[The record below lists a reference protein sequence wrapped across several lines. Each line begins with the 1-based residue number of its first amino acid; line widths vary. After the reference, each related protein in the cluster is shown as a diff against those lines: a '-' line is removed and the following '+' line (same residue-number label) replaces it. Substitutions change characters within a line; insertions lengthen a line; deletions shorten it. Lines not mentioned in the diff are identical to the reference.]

1 MKKYLIPLLFLFSFP
16 LVWVV
21 WLQAD
26 SQNDGEVDMANEG
39 DMTDEID
46 MADVVVIEDV
56 EPTSTQPVEKAEKA
70 EGAEEPA
77 PAKSAVAR
85 SDQPQSAD
93 ESQQPPTVVEIPDAA
108 GTSVDIDADAEAAS
122 VDVDAPIIPE
132 ATGELA
138 DETEVVLEIPG
149 QENQAPGEA
158 NMTSEETIS
167 VDFPDE
173 DVRTILRN
181 VADLFELNLVIPDT
195 LQGRTS
201 VKLRNITWRQVFEV
215 VLDPL
220 GFTYVEDRNIIR
232 IKSMEELTT
241 EPVDTRVF
249 IVNFAR
255 AEEIQGSIAPLIDTA
270 AGGQIKVD
278 ARSNGLVITE
288 RPSRM
293 NKIQEIIERLDK
305 PTAQVMIETKFIE
318 VNNNDI
324 KNIGVDWASLSGY
337 EASAGPLQR
346 EWTRTRESGS
356 DQSTSSGT
364 SSSTSTDTSSGS
376 VNGNTGAIPRTVT
389 TTENINSTFDSL
401 GSLTSAASTG
411 RFDTAV
417 FSASQFRVVLSALKT
432 ANDSKLVANPTV
444 VTMDNQLARID
455 IVREV
460 PQIEFNFNPET
471 GTREAQGLAE
481 PLRFGTMIEVTP
493 QVNDA
498 GFINLK
504 VVPEVSNQVGIQE
517 TLLGPQPIID
527 VRKAETNVVI
537 KDGFTL
543 AIGGLSQN
551 EEIKSG
557 SKVPLLGS
565 LPGVGKLFRSD
576 TDDITQRNLIIFIT
590 ARTLNPDGTDYR
602 DIVDPRVLDEMGV
615 VPSEVPG
622 YKIPEKEREQ
632 LRRLEKIRIEKSE
645 TERSAR
651 TKARIEK
658 YEAGKSPSN
667 PTKE

>member
-1 MKKYLIPLLFLFSFP
+1 MNKHLLSLLFLFVSP
-16 LVWVV
+16 LV
-21 WLQAD
+21 WLQAEA
-26 SQNDGEVDMANEG
+26 QND
-39 DMTDEID
+39 DEID
-46 MADVVVIEDV
+46 MTDVIIIEDV
-56 EPTSTQPVEKAEKA
+56 EPTPTQSAETVGGPA
-70 EGAEEPA
+70 AVVDAEPA
-77 PAKSAVAR
+77 
-85 SDQPQSAD
+85 D
-93 ESQQPPTVVEIPDAA
+93 EPTSVVE
-108 GTSVDIDADAEAAS
+108 TSEVEVEGAS
-122 VDVDAPIIPE
+122 VDTDAAAVPEGPEAPEIPE

-138 DETEVVLEIPG
+138 GETEVVLEIPG
-149 QENQAPGEA
+149 QEDQALGEA
-158 NMTSEETIS
+158 TMASEETIS

-173 DVRTILRN
+173 DVSTILRN

-201 VKLRNITWRQVFEV
+201 VKLRNVSLRQVFEV
-215 VLDPL
+215 VLEPL

-232 IKSMEELTT
+232 IKSTEELTT

-293 NKIQEIIERLDK
+293 NKIQGIIDRLDK
-305 PTAQVMIETKFIE
+305 PTAQVMIEAKFIE
-318 VNNNDI
+318 VTNNDI
-324 KNIGVDWASLSGY
+324 KNIGVDWASLDGY
-337 EASAGPLQR
+337 EVSANDLRR
-346 EWTRTRESGS
+346 EWERNRESGS
-356 DQSTSSGT
+356 DQSTSFGRSSG
-364 SSSTSTDTSSGS
+364 TSTDTSSGS
-376 VNGNTGAIPRTVT
+376 VDGNTGAIPRTVT
-389 TTENINSTFDSL
+389 TNENINSTFESL
-401 GSLTSAASTG
+401 GNITSAASTG

-417 FSASQFRVVLSALKT
+417 FSADQFRVVLSALKT
-432 ANDSKLVANPTV
+432 GNDSKLVANPTV
-444 VTMDNQLARID
+444 VTLDNKLARID

-481 PLRFGTMIEVTP
+481 PLRFGTIIEVTP

-517 TLLGPQPIID
+517 TQLGPQPIID

-551 EEIKSG
+551 EETKSG
-557 SKVPLLGS
+557 SRVPLLGS
-565 LPGVGKLFRSD
+565 LPGVGQLFRSD
-576 TDDITQRNLIIFIT
+576 TDDVTQRNLIIFIT
-590 ARTLNPDGTDYR
+590 AKTLNPDGTDYR
-602 DIVDPRVLDEMGV
+602 EIVDPRVLDEMGF

-632 LRRLEKIRIEKSE
+632 LRRLEEIRIEKSE

-651 TKARIEK
+651 TKTRIEK

-667 PTKE
+667 PKTE